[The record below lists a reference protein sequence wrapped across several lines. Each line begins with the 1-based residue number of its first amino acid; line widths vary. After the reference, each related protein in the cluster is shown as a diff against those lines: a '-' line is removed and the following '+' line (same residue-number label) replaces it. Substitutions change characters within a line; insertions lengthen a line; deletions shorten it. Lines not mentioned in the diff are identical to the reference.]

1 MDVKTRI
8 MIDKI
13 TEYVRKEY
21 KIIGPISDIE
31 GIVVSMGGIIVEKT
45 AIDDLSDIWIRKSGK
60 ESFEIFLPPVQI
72 SWTIER
78 RNFMIAHE
86 LGHLFLHMGFRINDD
101 KWNNQMK
108 GFYRNNDAETNYQAN
123 EFAKA
128 FLMPEEE
135 YGEIYCNTEKIVG
148 TQIHLDLPSVG
159 ATENIILA
167 SCLGEGTTVIT
178 NAAREPEIEDMIKY
192 LNKMGAKINGAGTD
206 KVEIIGVKRLAEV
219 SYNIMP
225 DRIEAGSFLCF
236 AAATKGNIILEDV
249 NATHITPIINK
260 LEEAECKIEINKNKI
275 K

>member
-31 GIVVSMGGIIVEKT
+31 SIVVSMGGIIVEKT

-108 GFYRNNDAETNYQAN
+108 GFYRCRDELSS
-123 EFAKA
+123 E
-128 FLMPEEE
+128 
-135 YGEIYCNTEKIVG
+135 
-148 TQIHLDLPSVG
+148 
-159 ATENIILA
+159 
-167 SCLGEGTTVIT
+167 
-178 NAAREPEIEDMIKY
+178 
-192 LNKMGAKINGAGTD
+192 
-206 KVEIIGVKRLAEV
+206 
-219 SYNIMP
+219 
-225 DRIEAGSFLCF
+225 
-236 AAATKGNIILEDV
+236 
-249 NATHITPIINK
+249 
-260 LEEAECKIEINKNKI
+260 
-275 K
+275 

>member
-1 MDVKTRI
+1 MQYMWKRRAYSIWKSNDKRVVKMDVKTRI

-31 GIVVSMGGIIVEKT
+31 SIVVSMGGIIVEKT

-135 YGEIYCNTEKIVG
+135 YGEI
-148 TQIHLDLPSVG
+148 
-159 ATENIILA
+159 
-167 SCLGEGTTVIT
+167 
-178 NAAREPEIEDMIKY
+178 
-192 LNKMGAKINGAGTD
+192 LN
-206 KVEIIGVKRLAEV
+206 R
-219 SYNIMP
+219 Y
-225 DRIEAGSFLCF
+225 
-236 AAATKGNIILEDV
+236 TKGNRV
-249 NATHITPIINK
+249 NIKEVANHFHVAINIAASRGQ
-260 LEEAECKIEINKNKI
+260 LLGYFE
-275 K
+275 

>member
-1 MDVKTRI
+1 
-8 MIDKI
+8 
-13 TEYVRKEY
+13 
-21 KIIGPISDIE
+21 
-31 GIVVSMGGIIVEKT
+31 MGGIIVEKT

-135 YGEIYCNTEKIVG
+135 YGEI
-148 TQIHLDLPSVG
+148 
-159 ATENIILA
+159 
-167 SCLGEGTTVIT
+167 
-178 NAAREPEIEDMIKY
+178 
-192 LNKMGAKINGAGTD
+192 LN
-206 KVEIIGVKRLAEV
+206 R
-219 SYNIMP
+219 
-225 DRIEAGSFLCF
+225 
-236 AAATKGNIILEDV
+236 
-249 NATHITPIINK
+249 
-260 LEEAECKIEINKNKI
+260 
-275 K
+275 

>member
-31 GIVVSMGGIIVEKT
+31 SIVVSMGGIIVEKT

-72 SWTIER
+72 SWTIEI

-135 YGEIYCNTEKIVG
+135 YGEI
-148 TQIHLDLPSVG
+148 
-159 ATENIILA
+159 
-167 SCLGEGTTVIT
+167 
-178 NAAREPEIEDMIKY
+178 
-192 LNKMGAKINGAGTD
+192 LN
-206 KVEIIGVKRLAEV
+206 R
-219 SYNIMP
+219 Y
-225 DRIEAGSFLCF
+225 
-236 AAATKGNIILEDV
+236 TKGNRV
-249 NATHITPIINK
+249 NIKEVANHFHVAINIAASRGQ
-260 LEEAECKIEINKNKI
+260 LLGYFE
-275 K
+275 

>member
-31 GIVVSMGGIIVEKT
+31 SIVVSMGGIIVEKT

-123 EFAKA
+123 EFFDARRRVWRNIE
-128 FLMPEEE
+128 P
-135 YGEIYCNTEKIVG
+135 IYKRQSG
-148 TQIHLDLPSVG
+148 KYKR
-159 ATENIILA
+159 
-167 SCLGEGTTVIT
+167 SCQSFSCSY
-178 NAAREPEIEDMIKY
+178 KY
-192 LNKMGAKINGAGTD
+192 CSK
-206 KVEIIGVKRLAEV
+206 
-219 SYNIMP
+219 
-225 DRIEAGSFLCF
+225 
-236 AAATKGNIILEDV
+236 
-249 NATHITPIINK
+249 
-260 LEEAECKIEINKNKI
+260 
-275 K
+275 

>member
-31 GIVVSMGGIIVEKT
+31 SIVVSMGGIIVEKT

-135 YGEIYCNTEKIVG
+135 YGEI
-148 TQIHLDLPSVG
+148 
-159 ATENIILA
+159 
-167 SCLGEGTTVIT
+167 
-178 NAAREPEIEDMIKY
+178 
-192 LNKMGAKINGAGTD
+192 LN
-206 KVEIIGVKRLAEV
+206 R
-219 SYNIMP
+219 Y
-225 DRIEAGSFLCF
+225 
-236 AAATKGNIILEDV
+236 TKGNRV
-249 NATHITPIINK
+249 NIKEVANHFHVAINIAASRGQLLGYFEQEK
-260 LEEAECKIEINKNKI
+260 GELHMGLTEIQKDEKAYRNCCRDK
-275 K
+275 